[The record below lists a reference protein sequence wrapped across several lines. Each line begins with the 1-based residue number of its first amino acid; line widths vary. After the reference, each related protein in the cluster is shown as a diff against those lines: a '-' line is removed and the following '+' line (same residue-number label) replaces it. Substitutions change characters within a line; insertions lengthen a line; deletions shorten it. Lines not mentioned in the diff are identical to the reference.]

1 MSKIV
6 YLSDVE
12 RDSNTVLTVGTFDG
26 VHAGHKVLI
35 ETVVKRAKS
44 LDARSV
50 IVTFDP
56 HPRDIINPGSTGI
69 KLLSTLKERCEL
81 LADLDIN
88 EMVVI
93 PFDRDFSLLTSDEF
107 VRDIIWKKIGVKE
120 FIIGYDHQFGR
131 NREGTIETV
140 KRLGNKLGF
149 NSHVVSK
156 QEVGD
161 KTVSSTVIRNAI
173 QEEGDMKLAASL
185 LERFYILNGTV
196 VHGDKRGKKI
206 GFPTA
211 NIHLENPKKIVPK
224 RGVYAVWARVDGE
237 YYQGMMNIGLRPTFD
252 GTNETLEVHIFNFDD
267 DIYGKEIQ
275 VQFVDRIRDERSF
288 SGIEELKKQLN
299 SDREMV
305 KGTLNKVSP
314 DIAKQPK

>member
-1 MSKIV
+1 MAKIV
-6 YLSDVE
+6 YLNDVE
-12 RDSNTVLTVGTFDG
+12 REINTVLTVGTFDG

-35 ETVVKRAKS
+35 ETVVKRAKA

-81 LADLDIN
+81 LADLDID

-93 PFDRDFSLLTSDEF
+93 PFDRDFSLLTSEEF

-140 KRLGNKLGF
+140 KRLGNELGF
-149 NSHVVSK
+149 YSHVVSK

-173 QEEGDMKLAASL
+173 QNEGNMKLAESL
-185 LERFYILNGTV
+185 LERYYILNGTV
-196 VHGDKRGKKI
+196 VHGDKRGNKI

-224 RGVYAVWARVDGE
+224 HGVYAVWARVDGE
-237 YYQGMMNIGLRPTFD
+237 YYQGMMNIGNRPTFD

-267 DIYGKEIQ
+267 DIYGMEIQ
-275 VQFVDRIRDERSF
+275 IQFVDRIRDERSF
-288 SGIEELKKQLN
+288 SGIEELKKQLET
-299 SDREMV
+299 DREMV
-305 KGTLNKVSP
+305 KDTLNKVSP

>member
-1 MSKIV
+1 MAKIV

-35 ETVVKRAKS
+35 QTVVKRAKA

-93 PFDRDFSLLTSDEF
+93 PFDRDFSLLTSEEF

-140 KRLGNKLGF
+140 KRLGNELGF

-237 YYQGMMNIGLRPTFD
+237 YYQGMMNIGMRPTFD